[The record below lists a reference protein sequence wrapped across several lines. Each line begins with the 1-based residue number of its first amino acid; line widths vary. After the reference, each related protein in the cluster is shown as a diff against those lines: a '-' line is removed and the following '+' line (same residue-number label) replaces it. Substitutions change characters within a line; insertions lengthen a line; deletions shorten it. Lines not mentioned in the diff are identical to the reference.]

1 MGGEGALSPSVCWQ
15 GGRRCGRVQC
25 APVCRGRHHDGMPA
39 PVPPPVG
46 TGATPWSDPRVGS
59 DPRVIPNS
67 PIGCYDWL
75 LLVGPHTSPKRGR
88 AALPSKPPP
97 YKSCP
102 AALPCDALAGGR
114 SMGQKLPTRLLS
126 AAQPQQEPPPPRTS
140 WHMPGRHP
148 HPAAR
153 PTSPPCSPL
162 QQRRGPRLQRP
173 RLPSAHHAH
182 PAVRRQLPL
191 GPPSHPML
199 ETTAPACSTR
209 LAGRRAARR
218 AQTIH
223 THATCGSAYVDDSK
237 LWEGAGRGAV
247 STTPSRRLAA
257 PPHHHPCS
265 PWDPPQGSCRPAAGC
280 GLPSEGGRALW
291 EGAAQLQQAGKGVS
305 KVLQGGGGGCGGG
318 RRQGQAVQRAE
329 GRVTAAVKQQ

>member
-1 MGGEGALSPSVCWQ
+1 
-15 GGRRCGRVQC
+15 
-25 APVCRGRHHDGMPA
+25 MPA

-223 THATCGSAYVDDSK
+223 THATCASAHVNDSK
-237 LWEGAGRGAV
+237 LCGRGGAGCRQHHAKPQAGGAPTSPPLLPLGPPAGLLPAGCRLWSALRGWACPLGRCSPAPAGGQRRQQSPAGRGGGAV
-247 STTPSRRLAA
+247 VGGDARDRQCNARR
-257 PPHHHPCS
+257 
-265 PWDPPQGSCRPAAGC
+265 
-280 GLPSEGGRALW
+280 GG
-291 EGAAQLQQAGKGVS
+291 
-305 KVLQGGGGGCGGG
+305 
-318 RRQGQAVQRAE
+318 
-329 GRVTAAVKQQ
+329 